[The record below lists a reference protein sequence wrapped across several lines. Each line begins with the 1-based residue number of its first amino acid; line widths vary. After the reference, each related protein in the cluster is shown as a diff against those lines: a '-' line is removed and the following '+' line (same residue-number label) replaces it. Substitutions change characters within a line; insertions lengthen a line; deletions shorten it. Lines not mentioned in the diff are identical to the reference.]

1 MNKYL
6 KETFFFD
13 YSNPEIKAF
22 ADKIVPENDFADV
35 KNHISS
41 QKLIDSLKNDVF
53 VMHGYAELYLDKHWV
68 KATPVFDARLCEKNC
83 C

>member
-22 ADKIVPENDFADV
+22 ADKIVPEND
-35 KNHISS
+35 
-41 QKLIDSLKNDVF
+41 
-53 VMHGYAELYLDKHWV
+53 LDKRWV
-68 KATPVFDARLCEKNC
+68 KATPVFDARLCEKIAVEALEFDGRNNALFQQYNLAGKRAME
-83 C
+83 